1 MHLNGFVDV
10 ISKAFLDVV
19 IQPGQHPDEREAMR
33 SMLEHFHPDNPEKYI
48 ITADRGYESYDN
60 IFLYELKKLNYVFR
74 VKAPSSAKSLL
85 SSYSSELPDEQEE
98 FDVKIKR
105 FFTRKCTTIMKDQAD
120 VYHYMNPSKNAPHF
134 DELLNGKD
142 LHYLEF
148 RVLKIKTGD
157 NTYEYIITN
166 LPYSFDINDI
176 KDCYHWRWGI
186 EISFRYLKHA
196 NGLLHFHS
204 KKPEFLKQE
213 IYANL
218 ILYNF
223 GIFLANEA
231 AKENDKKTRKEA
243 NKYQYSVDISTALK
257 LSRKYFIRKESD
269 KKMDII
275 SLIAKHVHAVKT
287 EFRQFARPLRGIGA
301 IHFCYR

>member
-1 MHLNGFVDV
+1 MQFQN
-10 ISKAFLDVV
+10 
-19 IQPGQHPDEREAMR
+19 PGRDFSRQ
-33 SMLEHFHPDNPEKYI
+33 
-48 ITADRGYESYDN
+48 
-60 IFLYELKKLNYVFR
+60 
-74 VKAPSSAKSLL
+74 
-85 SSYSSELPDEQEE
+85 
-98 FDVKIKR
+98 
-105 FFTRKCTTIMKDQAD
+105 
-120 VYHYMNPSKNAPHF
+120 
-134 DELLNGKD
+134 KD
-142 LHYLEF
+142 LYYLEF

-157 NTYEYIITN
+157 
-166 LPYSFDINDI
+166 
-176 KDCYHWRWGI
+176 K
-186 EISFRYLKHA
+186 
-196 NGLLHFHS
+196 
-204 KKPEFLKQE
+204 

-231 AKENDKKTRKEA
+231 AKENDKKTRKKS

-275 SLIAKHVHAVKT
+275 GLIAKHVHAVKT

>member
-10 ISKAFLDVV
+10 ISKSFLDVV

-33 SMLEHFHPDNPEKYI
+33 SMLEHFNPDNPEKYI
-48 ITADRGYESYDN
+48 ITTDRGYESYDN
-60 IFLYELKKLNYVFR
+60 IFLCELKKLNYVFR
-74 VKAPSSAKSLL
+74 VKAPSSSRSLL
-85 SSYSSELPDEQEE
+85 SSYISELPDEQEE

-105 FFTRKCTTIMKDQAD
+105 FFTNKKTNIMKEQSD
-120 VYHYMNPSKNAPHF
+120 VYHYMNPTKTIPHF
-134 DELLNGKD
+134 EELLNGRSI
-142 LHYLEF
+142 HYIEF

-157 NTYEYIITN
+157 ESYEYIITN

-176 KDCYHWRWGI
+176 KECYHWRWGI
-186 EISFRYLKHA
+186 EVSFRYLKHA

-218 ILYNF
+218 TLYNF

-231 AKENDKKTRKEA
+231 AKENDKKKRKKT

-257 LSRKYFIRKESD
+257 LTRKYLIRKDSN
-269 KKMDII
+269 KKFDII

-287 EFRQFARPLRGIGA
+287 EFRQFDRPLRGIGA
-301 IHFCYR
+301 IHFGYR